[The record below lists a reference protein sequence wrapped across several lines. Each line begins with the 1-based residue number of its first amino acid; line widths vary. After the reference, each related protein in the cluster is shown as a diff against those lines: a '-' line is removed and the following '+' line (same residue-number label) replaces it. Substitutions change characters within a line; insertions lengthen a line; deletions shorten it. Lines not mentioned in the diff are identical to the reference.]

1 MPYHPDT
8 NVIQPLAVV
17 QRARTL
23 PPRAITDGAQVVTNE
38 PVTAVQTV
46 LAGDILSR
54 YRILDIVPELR
65 LKAPTDDEIAGVL
78 AVEAGMRVQFGQE
91 LARKGQGRRART
103 VLSPLDG
110 VVVAIDGS
118 RIILQERQHN
128 VEIKSKI
135 QGRVL
140 ETGPHQVI
148 VSGNGALI
156 QCAWGN
162 EQFAYRAF
170 KFLPPD
176 GFAALSKMDKRISE
190 YREVVIISPEPI
202 NAGDLQVAIQ
212 QEVGGLVAPGM
223 PASLRPLALDAPFP
237 VLLTEGFG
245 QRRPTELIYSLLRD
259 NMGLQAAFDAATP
272 DRWNANQPEIMIP
285 LPAKGQTPL
294 PPAVDQSIKPNMQV
308 RITRA
313 PWDGMVGEVEKLPQ
327 AAQVID
333 NGLRVPCA
341 SVRIAPDR
349 VVLVPLANLELLG

>member
-8 NVIQPLAVV
+8 SVIQPLAVV
-17 QRARTL
+17 QRTRTL
-23 PPRAITDGAQVVTNE
+23 PPNAITDGAQVVNNE

-46 LAGDILSR
+46 LAGDMLGK
-54 YRILDIVPELR
+54 YHILDIVPELK
-65 LKAPTDDEIAGVL
+65 LKDPGEEDIARAL
-78 AVEAGMRVQFGQE
+78 LVEAGMRVQFGQE

-118 RIILQERQHN
+118 RITLQERQQN

-162 EQFAYRAF
+162 GQFAYRAF
-170 KFLPPD
+170 KFLPAD

-202 NAGDLQVAIQ
+202 NEGDLDVAKQ

-223 PASLRPLALDAPFP
+223 SSRMRQLALDAPFP

-245 QRRPTELIYSLLRD
+245 QRRPTELIYSLLKD
-259 NMGLQAAFDAATP
+259 NMGLQATFDAAIP
-272 DRWNANQPEIMIP
+272 DRWNADRPEIMIP
-285 LPAKGQTPL
+285 LPARGQTPL
-294 PPAVDQSIKPNMQV
+294 PPAIDQQIRPNMQV

-313 PWDGMVGEVEKLPQ
+313 PWDGMVGKVEKLPQ
-327 AAQVID
+327 ASQVID

-341 SVRIAPDR
+341 SVRLAPDR